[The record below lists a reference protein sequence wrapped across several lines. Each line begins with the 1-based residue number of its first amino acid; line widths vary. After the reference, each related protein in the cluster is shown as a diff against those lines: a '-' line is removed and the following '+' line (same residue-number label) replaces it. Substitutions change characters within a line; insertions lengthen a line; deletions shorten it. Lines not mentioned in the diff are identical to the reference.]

1 MVRFQNLGLW
11 IFSIILKFLQ
21 LLLVTFSLTMY
32 LANCYPVLLV
42 RFGSRQMETELEQKI
57 ITSFRGST
65 VLSLIETSEDSPK
78 ETKKK
83 CVRLAVLKDKIVVW
97 KLIVCVL
104 SVGGLFGLQY
114 FFYPFMLLDIVPGLR
129 PLNNIVKAVQ
139 RNARTFIYSLLL
151 LLIII
156 YIYSV
161 IAFTFLNSDYTG
173 VSSINLRILFPAPSM
188 HIAEISW
195 NALHRHL
202 M

>member
-1 MVRFQNLGLW
+1 M
-11 IFSIILKFLQ
+11 
-21 LLLVTFSLTMY
+21 
-32 LANCYPVLLV
+32 
-42 RFGSRQMETELEQKI
+42 
-57 ITSFRGST
+57 
-65 VLSLIETSEDSPK
+65 IENKEDSSK

-83 CVRLAVLKDKIVVW
+83 CARLVVLKDKILIW
-97 KLIVCVL
+97 KLIILVL